1 MGSPLY
7 SWPGRFMAVSFSA
20 LDKRIE
26 RDTRVLHDFLWQ
38 GAKER
43 GSALAS
49 ALLKDARDADAFL
62 RLGGLLRKSA
72 EPLAKGLEKS
82 GNGESLFELLDHTW
96 GLGSATVLASKK
108 DYRGAAGRAKEVV
121 GSASIGVCANAGC
134 FEFVEEW
141 EGGKVEFD
149 PYAGKL
155 AAFLEPKGVLDAPQ
169 FKRML
174 TTVYNF
180 GMNWNG
186 AASQFEQALAA
197 RASIAGGGWCLLTA
211 VSIREML
218 GAAPRFSSSDY
229 AKIIDRI
236 VARL

>member
-108 DYRGAAGRAKEVV
+108 DYRRAAGRAKEVV

-134 FEFVEEW
+134 FEFVEEG

-149 PYAGKL
+149 PHAGKL
-155 AAFLEPKGVLDAPQ
+155 AASLEPKGVFAAPQ
-169 FKRML
+169 FKRMFA
-174 TTVYNF
+174 TVHH
-180 GMNWNG
+180 
-186 AASQFEQALAA
+186 SALA
-197 RASIAGGGWCLLTA
+197 W
-211 VSIREML
+211 
-218 GAAPRFSSSDY
+218 P
-229 AKIIDRI
+229 
-236 VARL
+236 VAERDFD

>member
-1 MGSPLY
+1 
-7 SWPGRFMAVSFSA
+7 MAVSFSA

-38 GAKER
+38 GATER
-43 GSALAS
+43 GPALTSALV
-49 ALLKDARDADAFL
+49 KDAHDADAFL
-62 RLGGLLRKSA
+62 RLAGLLRKNA
-72 EPLAKGLEKS
+72 EPLAKGLTKP
-82 GNGESLFELLDHTW
+82 GNGESLFELLDHSW
-96 GLGSATVLASKK
+96 GLGSATVLASKR
-108 DYRGAAGRAKEVV
+108 DFRGAAGRAKEVV
-121 GSASIGVCANAGC
+121 GSASIGVCANTGC

-141 EGGKVEFD
+141 EGGKTDFD
-149 PYAGKL
+149 TYAGKL
-155 AAFLEPKGVLDAPQ
+155 AAFLEPKGILDAPQ

-174 TTVYNF
+174 ATVYNF
-180 GMNWNG
+180 GMDWNG

>member
-49 ALLKDARDADAFL
+49 TLLKDARDADAFL

-72 EPLAKGLEKS
+72 EPLAKGLEKP
-82 GNGESLFELLDHTW
+82 GNGEALFELLDHAW

-108 DYRGAAGRAKEVV
+108 DYRRAAGRAKEVV

-141 EGGKVEFD
+141 EGGKVNFAT
-149 PYAGKL
+149 YTKKL
-155 AAFLEPKGVLDAPQ
+155 AGFLEPKGVVNTSQ
-169 FKRML
+169 FRRML
-174 TTVYNF
+174 NAVYEF
-180 GMNWNG
+180 GVNWNVV
-186 AASQFEQALAA
+186 ASQAEQALAA
-197 RASIAGGGWCLLTA
+197 RTAIEGAGWCLLA
-211 VSIREML
+211 SVSIRELL
-218 GAAPRFSSSDY
+218 GSPPKFPAREFAE
-229 AKIIDRI
+229 IVERI
-236 VARL
+236 VRRI

>member
-1 MGSPLY
+1 MPAT
-7 SWPGRFMAVSFSA
+7 PTHSF
-20 LDKRIE
+20 
-26 RDTRVLHDFLWQ
+26 
-38 GAKER
+38 
-43 GSALAS
+43 AS
-49 ALLKDARDADAFL
+49 ADCSVRAPSRSQKDWRN
-62 RLGGLLRKSA
+62 RGM
-72 EPLAKGLEKS
+72 
-82 GNGESLFELLDHTW
+82 GNRS
-96 GLGSATVLASKK
+96 SSSSTVLASKK
-108 DYRGAAGRAKEVV
+108 DYRRAAGRAKEVV

-174 TTVYNF
+174 TAVYNF

-236 VARL
+236 V